1 MARDGISPR
10 GYLFIMLLAIQFGM
24 QPLFTKTY
32 VSRDADKVM
41 LVLMCEVLKCV
52 IAIALT
58 FSSKKGRESVGR
70 FSLSDS
76 LRSAAI
82 LAGLYAFQ
90 NILIQIGYQN
100 VSGLLFNLLNQTK
113 IVFTA
118 IMVYL
123 FTGKTQSR
131 AQMFALLMVLVVGV
145 VLTQPKE
152 GLSEEGKQN
161 AVWSGVFPT
170 LGAALLSG
178 LGAGWAQRL
187 TRQKSKSAYL
197 FSAEISFYSSA
208 HLVASILFTSGF
220 ETLYPRAMNLFQEN
234 PSCWIPLFTNAV
246 GGIFVGQVIKYA
258 GGVSKSFSTI
268 IGIILTGIAEY
279 FLYEQAEV
287 TLELACCIPIV
298 GIAMYIYA
306 TNPVVVQDDDKKQ
319 K

>member
-131 AQMFALLMVLVVGV
+131 AQMFALLMVLVVG
-145 VLTQPKE
+145 
-152 GLSEEGKQN
+152 
-161 AVWSGVFPT
+161 GVT
-170 LGAALLSG
+170 
-178 LGAGWAQRL
+178 
-187 TRQKSKSAYL
+187 
-197 FSAEISFYSSA
+197 
-208 HLVASILFTSGF
+208 
-220 ETLYPRAMNLFQEN
+220 
-234 PSCWIPLFTNAV
+234 
-246 GGIFVGQVIKYA
+246 
-258 GGVSKSFSTI
+258 
-268 IGIILTGIAEY
+268 
-279 FLYEQAEV
+279 
-287 TLELACCIPIV
+287 
-298 GIAMYIYA
+298 
-306 TNPVVVQDDDKKQ
+306 
-319 K
+319 

>member
-1 MARDGISPR
+1 
-10 GYLFIMLLAIQFGM
+10 MLLAIQFGM

-32 VSRDADKVM
+32 VNRDADKVM
-41 LVLMCEVLKCV
+41 LVLMCEVLKLA
-52 IAIALT
+52 IAILL
-58 FSSKKGRESVGR
+58 SVCSKKGRESIGR
-70 FSLSDS
+70 FTLSES

-113 IVFTA
+113 ILFTA

-131 AQMFALLMVLVVGV
+131 AQMFALFMVLVVGI

-152 GLSEEGKQN
+152 DLSEEGKRS
-161 AVWSGVFPT
+161 AVWSGVVPT
-170 LGAALLSG
+170 LGAAFLSG
-178 LGAGWAQRL
+178 LGAGWSQRV
-187 TRQKSKSAYL
+187 TRKKNKSAYL
-197 FSAEISFYSSA
+197 FSAEISFYSSV
-208 HLVASILFTSGF
+208 HLVASIVLTSGF
-220 ETLYPRAMNLFQEN
+220 ETLYPRAINLYEHN
-234 PSCWIPLFTNAV
+234 PNCWIPLFTNAI

-287 TLELACCIPIV
+287 TLELACCIPVV

-306 TNPVVVQDDDKKQ
+306 TNPVDVRVVQDDDKKQ